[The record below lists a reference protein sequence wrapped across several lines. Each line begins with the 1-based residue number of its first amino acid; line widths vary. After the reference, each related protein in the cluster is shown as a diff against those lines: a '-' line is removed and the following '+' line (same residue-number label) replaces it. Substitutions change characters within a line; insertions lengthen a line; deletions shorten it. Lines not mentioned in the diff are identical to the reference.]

1 MKLTFRLYHSV
12 HKPRGATKMKL
23 RVREYFARNIWVTTS
38 GSSLVFSPCFRSST
52 YAHSLS
58 FPTGDFNTNVLKYV
72 ASEIGVDRIMFSVDY
87 PYETFELAC
96 EWFDGIDAKEAG
108 FTEEQMQSIAR
119 GKAIE
124 VLNLKL

>member
-1 MKLTFRLYHSV
+1 MQ
-12 HKPRGATKMKL
+12 L

-38 GSSLVFSPCFRSST
+38 GSSLVRSLPSLAPLLT
-52 YAHSLS
+52 RISLS
-58 FPTGDFNTNVLKYV
+58 PSTGDFNTNVLKYV
-72 ASEIGVDRIMFSVDY
+72 ASEIGADRIMFSVDY